1 MSRRPRWLL
10 WAAGVPAAL
19 LLIALG
25 GYQLALHRLQ
35 AGILQALGPHASV
48 GAMEIGWRA
57 VALHDLRVRASSP
70 GWPAQ
75 DELRAARIQAVPDL
89 RSALRGQWRVQRV
102 TIENAYIPVL
112 RTRAGQLRVLPAWL
126 EQAGE
131 HPVDGQVAAHFPHEG
146 WLRTASAAPATNG
159 AASSAAVPLTPVSTA
174 MPDIHIQQVVL
185 KDVQV
190 AFFDASIQRKPHQ
203 LLLEQVNADLGP
215 LALPALAQPVRIDL
229 SAQLRGPQ
237 RNGRITINGE
247 LTPATRDAQIAARL
261 EGVDL
266 IALQPYLLKLND
278 GGIRRGTLDMQLD
291 ASVRDNRLH
300 APGRMTLIDLE
311 LGNGQGFLGSIAGVP
326 RKAVLAAMSEH
337 GRIDLSFTLDGRL
350 DDPAFSLNEQLAMRT
365 AAGLAEALGVSL
377 SGIAEGVGSVIK
389 GLFGR

>member
-102 TIENAYIPVL
+102 TIEDAYIPVL

-126 EQAGE
+126 EQARE
-131 HPVDGQVAAHFPHEG
+131 HTDEGQAVAQATHEG
-146 WLRTASAAPATNG
+146 WLRTANAAPATS
-159 AASSAAVPLTPVSTA
+159 AASSATAPLTPVSTA

-203 LLLEQVNADLGP
+203 LLLEHVNADLGP

-237 RNGRITINGE
+237 RNGRIGINGE

-278 GGIRRGTLDMQLD
+278 GGIRRGTLDMQID
-291 ASVRDNRLH
+291 ASVHDNRLH

-311 LGNGQGFLGSIAGVP
+311 LGNGQGFLGTIAGVP
-326 RKAVLAAMSEH
+326 RKAVLAAMSQQ
-337 GRIDLSFTLDGRL
+337 GRIELSFTLDGRL